1 MTLNELERK
10 IKSLKA
16 KGVDG
21 NTSLVLADK
30 QINQTLASD
39 IVGIQE
45 EEISYSSSLSQFI
58 VNTSGVSKDTCNK
71 SIVIFSN

>member
-21 NTSLVLADK
+21 NTSLVVADK

-58 VNTSGVSKDTCNK
+58 VNTSGVSKDACNK